1 MSRDAEESKQNVTVD
16 TNPKKEQPVGST
28 INKQMV
34 DTYATGSEPRSSET
48 ADATSRKTKKNIGS
62 ELDEEEKA
70 KQKKGIP
77 NVIIGGSAGK
87 TEDLPPA
94 NKEGTIGTVP
104 FEKLHPKDSKNVP
117 DRDINKYDTS
127 ISGPGILDDLNDA
140 DKDKLRSL
148 VENDSVINLFPWK
161 KIMGFSPSG
170 KGTMDNTNAELT
182 KTYIM
187 ENYYNDWYSNIILMV
202 GTCFFAWLFAYIGLS
217 WWSLGL
223 VFFGTTSVY
232 NTEYRRFNRNIRDD
246 LKRVTI
252 DETMSGRTE
261 TTLWLNSFLSKF
273 WVIYMPVLSK
283 QVKDIANPILDDVA
297 PGYGIE
303 ALTLEE
309 FTLGT
314 KAPAIRGIKSYTKA
328 GKDIFEMDWSFEFTP
343 NDVSDMTPIEA
354 REKINPKISLGVT
367 LGKSF
372 VSKTISVLVEDMNV
386 AGRIR
391 VRLQFGK
398 IFPNIK
404 IVSIQ
409 LLEAPM
415 IDFVLKPLGGDSL
428 GIDVM
433 SFLPGLKTLVKKIID
448 SVAGPMLY
456 APNHMDID
464 VEEIMA
470 AKSNDAIGVVAV
482 TVSSASNLVGSDF
495 ISNTVDPYV
504 IIKTEKSLP
513 NQDGEVH
520 TIIKSDIKNPV
531 WNETKYILINSL
543 DQKLTMSC
551 WDFNDVRKDQLIGTA
566 EFDMT
571 ALYQTP
577 GIDNAS
583 TSLLMGAKSKGT
595 LNYSIQYY
603 PVMQT
608 KKKAEEEETEENE
621 EGQESVVDEDIEEE
635 EEDDEDDKDS
645 DAGILMFTLQK
656 AQNLPTTFQLSN
668 SLSPSVE
675 MYLDGKLIK
684 RYRTLK
690 RINEPSW
697 NEMIEFLVT
706 SKESSKLTLKVY
718 DNRSSGKVLLCS
730 YSGSVEDLVNAAEA
744 GQESIETSP
753 QGKIFMMAQWK
764 PIKLTGVAK
773 ASSSTALP
781 LGSLKINVGS
791 ANITSSLNGIGDV
804 DPYFTLSLNKHI
816 KYRSP
821 HFSDTLTPQFN
832 STVYIPIVS
841 ENQVLS
847 FAMADYQ
854 SIGSDRKIGSLLF
867 PLSRII
873 EKKKD
878 SKGYICKSGFSEE
891 LHTFNLS
898 GNKSDTVQ
906 LGFEFINT
914 MQVYTAEE
922 LKEVKSLE
930 EELKA
935 KKEEFEK
942 KQAEYQVEM
951 DKKPDDWQVVDI
963 KDPFEDD
970 EKRIN
975 AKERL
980 SFDELISHNSGVLN
994 IFLSKGTLPVS
1005 TYLQI
1010 LVDSIPYPQ
1019 FLSPKYNGRASLS
1032 ESVNLMI
1039 RDLKHSKL
1047 LFRVTSKK
1055 VPKDRDDLI
1064 AEQYLSTFDLLKK
1077 GFDEPTKVEFNG
1089 TSLELRFNYYP
1100 AYEKLPVEESV
1111 QDTGILSLKL
1121 VSASDL
1127 MAADRNGKS
1136 DPFAIVYVDGC
1147 KVYKSKIIKKTLEPV
1162 WNETTDLKIF
1172 SKSRNRVFIKILDWD
1187 RAGDN
1192 DYLGEVE
1199 LDLNKI
1205 ESNDTQEWEYP
1216 LNTKGT
1222 LKILTKFNPQ
1232 YVKPDVEFREKG
1244 LVNSAPLKAIGAV
1257 GGAIGTN
1264 PAANMVTGVASGGAK
1279 AGAKA
1284 GGKILKSIGANKL
1297 MPSKSRPSHDGS
1309 RDKKLSPTEIENS
1322 EDLVSNY
1329 TNTKHG
1335 NSESRRSISN
1345 DENVTKDDNGNLIN
1359 VSSNKNM
1366 DINEDAISTLNN
1378 NNDQL
1383 SSPPRSRFSLRRLSI
1398 SSAGTRKGANRQHN
1412 ESNRENNIT
1421 GTPDTPKSRS
1431 KSINSHHSKFGISAL
1446 GGAPNILKN
1455 SNNSIASNS
1464 SSTLTGG
1471 RGKVSVL
1478 AVSDMGK
1485 HVVVRVTLLNNGQR
1499 EEIFKTKPG
1508 KSDSKGS
1515 CYYQAQSA
1523 HFSASPDASILF
1535 EVIESHKLIKD
1546 KSLGTAKA
1554 SLLNPEIKDG
1564 DKSSLAIGSG
1574 RIIFQI
1580 QYQS

>member
-1 MSRDAEESKQNVTVD
+1 MSPDAEESKQNVTVD
-16 TNPKKEQPVGST
+16 TDPKKEQPTGST
-28 INKQMV
+28 VNKQLG

-48 ADATSRKTKKNIGS
+48 ADATSRKTKKHAGGDS
-62 ELDEEEKA
+62 GEAEKP
-70 KQKKGIP
+70 KQKKETP
-77 NVIIGGSAGK
+77 NVIIGGSSGK
-87 TEDLPPA
+87 AEDLPTA
-94 NKEGTIGTVP
+94 NKEGTVGTVP
-104 FEKLHPKDSKNVP
+104 YEKLHPKDSRNVP
-117 DRDINKYDTS
+117 DRNINKYDTS
-127 ISGPGILDDLNDA
+127 ISGPGILDDLSDA
-140 DKDKLRSL
+140 DKEKLRSL
-148 VENDSVINLFPWK
+148 VEQDSVTNLFPWK

-170 KGTMDNTNAELT
+170 KGTIDNNNAELT

-187 ENYYNDWYSNIILMV
+187 ETFYNDWYSNIILMV

-223 VFFGTTSVY
+223 VFFGASSVY

-303 ALTLEE
+303 ALSLEE

-314 KAPAIRGIKSYTKA
+314 KAPAIKGIKSFTKA
-328 GKDIFEMDWSFEFTP
+328 GKDIVEMDWSFEFTP

-354 REKINPKISLGVT
+354 REKVNPKVSLGVT

-372 VSKTISVLVEDMNV
+372 VSKTLSVLVEDMNV
-386 AGRIR
+386 AGNIR
-391 VRLQFGK
+391 VRLEFGK
-398 IFPNIK
+398 VFPNIK

-456 APNHMDID
+456 APNHMDIN

-470 AKSNDAIGVVAV
+470 AKANDAIGVIAV

-504 IIKTEKSLP
+504 VIKTEKSLP
-513 NQDGEVH
+513 NQDGETH

-543 DQKLTMSC
+543 DQKLSMSC

-571 ALYQTP
+571 ALYQSP

-583 TSLLMGAKSKGT
+583 ATLLMGAKSKGT

-608 KKKAEEEETEENE
+608 KKKEDDDDEAEENE
-621 EGQESVVDEDIEEE
+621 EGQESIIDEDIEDE
-635 EEDDEDDKDS
+635 DEDDDDSDS
-645 DAGILMFTLQK
+645 DAGILMFTLTK
-656 AQNLPTTFQLSN
+656 AQNLPTTSQLSN

-675 MYLDGKLIK
+675 MYLDNKLIK

-697 NEMIEFLVT
+697 NEMHEFLVT
-706 SKESSKLTLKVY
+706 SKESSRLTLNIY
-718 DNRSSGKVLLCS
+718 DNRSSGKILLCS
-730 YSGSVEDLVNAAEA
+730 YSGSVEDLVNAADA

-773 ASSSTALP
+773 ATSSTTLP

-791 ANITSSLNGIGDV
+791 ARIESSLSGIGDV
-804 DPYFTLSLNKHI
+804 DPYFTLSLNRHI
-816 KYRSP
+816 KYKSP
-821 HFSDTLTPQFN
+821 HFSDTLTPHFN

-854 SIGSDRKIGSLLF
+854 GIGSDRKIGSLLF
-867 PLSRII
+867 PLSRIL

-878 SKGYICKSGFSEE
+878 SKGYICKSGYTKE
-891 LHTFNLS
+891 LQTFNLS

-922 LKEVKSLE
+922 LKEVEALE
-930 EELKA
+930 KELKV

-942 KQAEYQVEM
+942 KQAEYQEEM
-951 DKKPDDWQVVDI
+951 DKKPDDWQIVEI

-970 EKRIN
+970 EKKIN
-975 AKERL
+975 AKEKL
-980 SFDELISHNSGVLN
+980 SFNELISHNSGVLN
-994 IFLSKGTLPVS
+994 IFLSRGTLPVS

-1010 LVDSIPYPQ
+1010 LVDSITYPQ
-1019 FLSPKYNGRASLS
+1019 FVSPKYNGRASLS

-1047 LFRVTSKK
+1047 LFRITSKK
-1055 VPKDRDDLI
+1055 TPKDRDDLV
-1064 AEQYLSTFDLLKK
+1064 AEKYLSTLDLLKK
-1077 GFDEPTKVEFNG
+1077 GFNEPTKVEFNG

-1100 AYEKLPVEESV
+1100 SFEKLPVEETV
-1111 QDTGILSLKL
+1111 QNTGILSLKL
-1121 VSASDL
+1121 VSASNL

-1136 DPFAIVYVDGC
+1136 DPFALVYVDGC
-1147 KVYKSKIIKKTLEPV
+1147 KVYKSKILKKTLEPV

-1172 SKSRNRVFIKILDWD
+1172 SKSSNRVFIKILDWD

-1192 DYLGEVE
+1192 DYLGEAE
-1199 LDLNKI
+1199 LDLSKI
-1205 ESNDTQEWEYP
+1205 EANDTQEWEYP

-1222 LKILTKFNPQ
+1222 LKLLTKFNPQ

-1244 LVNSAPLKAIGAV
+1244 LVNAAPLKAIGAV
-1257 GGAIGTN
+1257 GGAIGSN
-1264 PAANMVTGVASGGAK
+1264 PATNAVSGVASG
-1279 AGAKA
+1279 GAKA

-1297 MPSKSRPSHDGS
+1297 MSSMSRPSHESS
-1309 RDKKLSPTEIENS
+1309 RTKDLSPTELENN
-1322 EDLVSNY
+1322 EDLISNNGNTRNTKQGYNESRHSVSNDG
-1329 TNTKHG
+1329 NT
-1335 NSESRRSISN
+1335 
-1345 DENVTKDDNGNLIN
+1345 TKDANGNLIN
-1359 VSSNKNM
+1359 VSSNRNKE
-1366 DINEDAISTLNN
+1366 INEDAISTPNN

-1398 SSAGTRKGANRQHN
+1398 SSAGTHKG
-1412 ESNRENNIT
+1412 SNHQNNENNKYVHIP
-1421 GTPDTPKSRS
+1421 GTPDTSKSRS

-1455 SNNSIASNS
+1455 SNNSISSNS
-1464 SSTLTGG
+1464 SSTLAGG

-1485 HVVVRVTLLNNGQR
+1485 NVLVRVTLLNNGQR
-1499 EEIFKTKPG
+1499 DEIFKTKSG

-1535 EVIESHKLIKD
+1535 EVIESHKLTKD

-1554 SLLNPEIKDG
+1554 SLTNPEIKDG
-1564 DKSSLAIGSG
+1564 EKSSLAIGSG

-1580 QYQS
+1580 QYQP